1 MPFPPLH
8 SISQSQFYSSGNI
21 FIDPTAAIA
30 PGVVL
35 QADPSSKIIIAA
47 GVCIGM
53 GSIIHAHGGTLK
65 IESGAILGAGVLV
78 VGQGHIGVNAC
89 IGSCTTLYNTN
100 LKSGEIV
107 APGILLTE
115 VVNLPEKNPNQELA
129 NQEETPIVLRA
140 EKPVQ
145 EIEIKAKEPE
155 IENIIEQ
162 KKEPEKENIIEQEKE
177 PEKENIIEQ
186 KKEPEKENIIDDDP
200 WLQDTSI
207 KSEIGENSGLSQVV
221 LPSDLAVI
229 MADTQI
235 TGTNETESNS
245 EENSPVAVEYN
256 QSLRINI
263 HGKGNLNRLLTT
275 LFPHRQ

>member
-35 QADPSSKIIIAA
+35 QADPSSQIIIQS

-65 IESGAILGAGVLV
+65 IGSGAILGAGVLV
-78 VGQGHIGVNAC
+78 VGQGNIGVNAC

-115 VVNLPEKNPNQELA
+115 VINLPEKEQNQDLID
-129 NQEETPIVLRA
+129 QEETQIIVRE

-145 EIEIKAKEPE
+145 EIEIKA
-155 IENIIEQ
+155 
-162 KKEPEKENIIEQEKE
+162 KEPEKENIIEQEKE

-186 KKEPEKENIIDDDP
+186 EKEPEKENIIDDDP
-200 WLQDTSI
+200 WLQETSI
-207 KSEIGENSGLSQVV
+207 KSEIGENSGLSQIVS
-221 LPSDLAVI
+221 PSDLAVI
-229 MADTQI
+229 MEDTQI
-235 TGTNETESNS
+235 NANDAESSS

-263 HGKGNLNRLLTT
+263 HGKSNLNRLLTT

>member
-21 FIDPTAAIA
+21 FIDPTAVIA

-35 QADPSSKIIIAA
+35 QADPSSQIIIGA

-65 IESGAILGAGVLV
+65 IGSGAILGAGVLV
-78 VGQGHIGVNAC
+78 VGQGNIGVNAC

-100 LKSGEIV
+100 LKSGEIL

-115 VVNLPEKNPNQELA
+115 VINLPEKEQYQELIDT
-129 NQEETPIVLRA
+129 EETQIVLRE

-145 EIEIKAKEPE
+145 EIEIK
-155 IENIIEQ
+155 
-162 KKEPEKENIIEQEKE
+162 EKE
-177 PEKENIIEQ
+177 PEKENIIVKE
-186 KKEPEKENIIDDDP
+186 KEPEKDKIIIDDDGDP
-200 WLQDTSI
+200 WLLETAI
-207 KSEIGENSGLSQVV
+207 KSEIQENLVNETSLVSNGLSSLPQVI
-221 LPSDLAVI
+221 LPSDLAI
-229 MADTQI
+229 MTQDTQI
-235 TGTNETESNS
+235 NAANEAESS
-245 EENSPVAVEYN
+245 SDENSPVAVEYQ

-263 HGKGNLNRLLTT
+263 HGKSNLNRLLTT